1 MRKLDVLNINA
12 PAPRPQPVMPSA
24 CESGGCGG
32 SDAPVSVPLAIG
44 GTVSI
49 DGVEIGDEEIAREM
63 QYHPAA
69 TGEEAWIE
77 AARALVVRE
86 LLRQECSRQ
95 GLEKDDDEESGIQA
109 LLEAEVTAASP
120 DEDECRQVYDAQRE
134 RFHTPDLFESAHI
147 LIEPEEDNDDNWAA
161 ARLKAERIIVELDGK
176 AARFAAAARLHSSCT
191 SAQQDGS
198 LGQIRRGELVEAVER
213 ELEALGEGAISQT
226 PIRSRFGWHILLL
239 RKRIAGRQLP
249 YDMVRDKIA
258 DMLEARS
265 WTMEATRYIASL
277 AADRK
282 VAGVDL
288 GAG

>member
-1 MRKLDVLNINA
+1 MRKLDVLNINV
-12 PAPRPQPVMPSA
+12 PAQRPDPVMPSA

-32 SDAPVSVPLAIG
+32 SDTPVSSPLAIG

-86 LLRQECSRQ
+86 LLRQECSRR
-95 GLEKDDDEESGIQA
+95 GLEDDDEESGIQA

-161 ARLKAERIIVELDGK
+161 AKLKAESIIAELDGK
-176 AARFAAAARLHSSCT
+176 ATRFAAAARLHSSCT

-213 ELEALGEGAISQT
+213 ELEALAEGAISTT

-239 RKRIAGRQLP
+239 RKRIAGRRLP

-277 AADRK
+277 AADRE